1 MRTIQEV
8 GVEILEHSPKSFYIF
23 GGTEY
28 GIKCRY
34 LSILKEHYNGSV
46 LEGCTMSDIISSMST
61 KHFIPLQPQLYIV
74 RYDEEFVSK
83 LDEAL
88 ARKVKSLNIIGTVVC
103 IYESDRHITKLN
115 KYLSDYIVCIDNVST
130 TFKQKYLYSEFTE
143 LPDKLIQLAATYAA
157 NYQEARN
164 ICACM
169 LASSPEKLLALSD
182 DQIIR
187 LFGKAATVSESQ
199 IKVGIASKNFTYLIK
214 LLEGYEDV
222 AAVYY
227 TILSTMLELEKVLTT
242 KYAQSDLKEYAKRW
256 TLEDIYNMFMHTYNM
271 LIKSR
276 SSNFSN
282 SIENSLIYLCSL
294 LKFDKIPSVEWMEV
308 D

>member
-34 LSILKEHYNGSV
+34 LSILKEHYNGSA

-143 LPDKLIQLAATYAA
+143 LPSKLIQLAATYAA

-164 ICACM
+164 ICVCM

-276 SSNFSN
+276 SSSFSN
-282 SIENSLIYLCSL
+282 SIENSLVYLCSL